1 MSFAAEVAALSEQV
15 HAASLLDLVKAF
27 ETVSHAILAS
37 KAVEAA
43 CNLVM
48 LRLSLAAYKTSLI
61 EQTALGSVSKE
72 TPNFRIR
79 SDELALHIIKYAKV
93 KFCFCTEGL

>member
-1 MSFAAEVAALSEQV
+1 M
-15 HAASLLDLVKAF
+15 
-27 ETVSHAILAS
+27 
-37 KAVEAA
+37 
-43 CNLVM
+43 
-48 LRLSLAAYKTSLI
+48 SLAAYKTSLI

-93 KFCFCTEGL
+93 KFCFLQRRTLDESLCVKLGTLLLTSHQ